1 MTLEY
6 EIGFSFLSADREIVY
21 DVLGEEFY
29 VGTVNLN
36 GEELIN
42 EFLYKLECALEFPEF
57 YKENIN
63 LDSFDEG
70 VRDLSWITEKNI
82 FLVINNAM
90 KYWLGNYFLMG
101 GIMEILLF
109 ARKELGNFGKNLIII
124 FYG

>member
-1 MTLEY
+1 MTLSY

-21 DVLGEEFY
+21 DVLDGEFY
-29 VGTVNLN
+29 VGTVNLT
-36 GEELIN
+36 GEELRS
-42 EFLYKLECALEFPEF
+42 EFLYKLESSLGFPEF

-70 VRDLSWITEKNI
+70 IRDLSWIKEKNI
-82 FLVINNAM
+82 FLVVNGAM
-90 KYWLGNYFLMG
+90 KYWLVNYFFMG
-101 GIMEILLF
+101 EVMEIVLF